1 MPSLGALPMM
11 SNGAPK
17 KAGSRS
23 SNDRTSIIPDI
34 VEPELLITRRLTK
47 LSKPSK
53 SSGSLAMF
61 AAIRRALV
69 AEKHDVDQRRGVVM
83 NDISVSKH

>member
-17 KAGSRS
+17 KAGSRW
-23 SNDRTSIIPDI
+23 SNDRTSTIPDI
-34 VEPELLITRRLTK
+34 VELEPLLTRRLTR
-47 LSKPSK
+47 LSKPSNG
-53 SSGSLAMF
+53 SGSLAMF

-69 AEKHDVDQRRGVVM
+69 AEKHDVDQRRE
-83 NDISVSKH
+83 S